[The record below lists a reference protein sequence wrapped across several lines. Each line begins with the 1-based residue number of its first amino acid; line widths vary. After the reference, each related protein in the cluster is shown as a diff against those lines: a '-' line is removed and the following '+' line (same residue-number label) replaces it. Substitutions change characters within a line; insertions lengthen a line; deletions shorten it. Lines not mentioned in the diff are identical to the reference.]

1 MAAILIIFRMIAYV
15 LNSLLF
21 KNQLHQMNAGK
32 TLLNFDV
39 FHVLYTRYYR
49 TFSNKMVASQWSV
62 MLNIQ

>member
-1 MAAILIIFRMIAYV
+1 MAAILIIFIMIAYV
-15 LNSLLF
+15 LNSLIF

-39 FHVLYTRYYR
+39 FRD
-49 TFSNKMVASQWSV
+49 TFSNKMVASQWSA